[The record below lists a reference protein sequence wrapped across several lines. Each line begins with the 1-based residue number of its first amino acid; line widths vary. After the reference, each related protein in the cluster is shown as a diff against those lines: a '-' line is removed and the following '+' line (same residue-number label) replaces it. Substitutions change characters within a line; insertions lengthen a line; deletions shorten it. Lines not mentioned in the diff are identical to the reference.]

1 MGINPTKC
9 VTIAIGLLCLC
20 CVADSVPNTS
30 IINVLCNNGVYT
42 SGELEEETPAQ
53 RNYDY
58 HNISPYPNAY
68 AYGHATCNL
77 NLTSSDCKTCLGAAQ
92 TAFFSTCQTPRIG
105 ARSVLYDCA
114 IRYEQ
119 YPFDDQ
125 KLNIELWCSTFHHKA
140 LYVKSVCVWIIQNH
154 VEKLVIKV
162 TLRNK
167 IACLILFFRIFY
179 SCHVIYATP
188 NEIRF
193 CYCC

>member
-1 MGINPTKC
+1 MAGNNTQHFSTCNLRYI
-9 VTIAIGLLCLC
+9 L
-20 CVADSVPNTS
+20 VPNTS

-105 ARSVLYDCA
+105 ARSVLYDCTIKHLSKFIHA
-114 IRYEQ
+114 YTVGFSRLHPKGLETSQ
-119 YPFDDQ
+119 
-125 KLNIELWCSTFHHKA
+125 ELDASTSETHQ
-140 LYVKSVCVWIIQNH
+140 IQQQ
-154 VEKLVIKV
+154 
-162 TLRNK
+162 TQS
-167 IACLILFFRIFY
+167 LISTCEVGYMDHSMLFGEYIFLENN
-179 SCHVIYATP
+179 SETM
-188 NEIRF
+188 
-193 CYCC
+193 

>member
-105 ARSVLYDCA
+105 ARSVLYDCT
-114 IRYEQ
+114 IKYEQ

-125 KLNIELWCSTFHHKA
+125 KLNIELWCSFNFP
-140 LYVKSVCVWIIQNH
+140 S
-154 VEKLVIKV
+154 
-162 TLRNK
+162 
-167 IACLILFFRIFY
+167 
-179 SCHVIYATP
+179 
-188 NEIRF
+188 
-193 CYCC
+193 

>member
-1 MGINPTKC
+1 MTLSSTAPETFSNTSFGSACTKEN
-9 VTIAIGLLCLC
+9 IELN
-20 CVADSVPNTS
+20 VPNTS

-105 ARSVLYDCA
+105 ARSVLYDCT
-114 IRYEQ
+114 IKYEQ
-119 YPFDDQ
+119 YPFDD
-125 KLNIELWCSTFHHKA
+125 
-140 LYVKSVCVWIIQNH
+140 
-154 VEKLVIKV
+154 
-162 TLRNK
+162 
-167 IACLILFFRIFY
+167 
-179 SCHVIYATP
+179 
-188 NEIRF
+188 
-193 CYCC
+193 